1 MEVLRLFD
9 NFEVKHLFED
19 QVHER
24 HQFQLNIAGDSY
36 QGIFHEGEIKWFHP
50 QPHNKLDE
58 DHLQQVE
65 EKVHDVMQKLIH

>member
-1 MEVLRLFD
+1 MFE
-9 NFEVKHLFED
+9 NFEVKPLFED

-24 HQFQLNIAGDSY
+24 HQFQLNIEGDSY

-50 QPHNKLDE
+50 KPHDKLDE

-65 EKVHDVMQKLIH
+65 KKVHDVMQKLIH